1 MTRTMLRTALM
12 ASLLVFC
19 APSAKAESPQQL
31 VDDAK
36 ASLEAILGDANFE
49 TARAYIGGAK
59 AVMIV
64 PNLIKAGL
72 IIGGEAGTGV
82 ALVRGSDGQW
92 SDPAFY
98 LLAAGSIGLQI
109 GVESKQILFLFMTD
123 KAVGSIMTE
132 QIKLGADVSVTA
144 GNLGGGVSA
153 STVGSLRADIVAFS
167 KSKGLFGGGALDG
180 ALIKPLADTN
190 EAYYAKPVTPKQIL
204 MQRRVSNAGAV
215 ALKEALARY

>member
-144 GNLGGGVSA
+144 GNLGGG
-153 STVGSLRADIVAFS
+153 
-167 KSKGLFGGGALDG
+167 ALDG

-215 ALKEALARY
+215 ALQEALARY